1 MVARSAHRELARA
14 ELDLPV
20 TSCAGNPFLLT
31 QAGAAARTGASAEG
45 LGSDPNRLLV
55 ARFSGLAPEVVRIA
69 KAASVAGTRF
79 WPQLVSAM
87 TGTSHAEVSSALG
100 ALINA
105 GLARANEDGESSS
118 PTRGSPKRCLK
129 TGHCFGALLVDHLLI
144 GVICAPAKAARASAI
159 ARSRSSVACW

>member
-31 QAGAAARTGASAEG
+31 QAGAVARTGASAEG

-87 TGTSHAEVSSALG
+87 TDEPRRGQLRPGGAHQCGLG
-100 ALINA
+100 P
-105 GLARANEDGESSS
+105 GQ
-118 PTRGSPKRCLK
+118 RG
-129 TGHCFGALLVDHLLI
+129 
-144 GVICAPAKAARASAI
+144 
-159 ARSRSSVACW
+159 W